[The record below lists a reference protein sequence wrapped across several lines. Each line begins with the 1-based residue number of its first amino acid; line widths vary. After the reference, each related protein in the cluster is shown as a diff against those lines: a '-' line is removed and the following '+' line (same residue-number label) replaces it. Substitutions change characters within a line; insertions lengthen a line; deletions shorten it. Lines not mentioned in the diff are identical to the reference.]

1 MHLKKALYRVLLFM
15 LVSSCSLGQADFAAV
30 KPAHTSS
37 KITAEVLENYQKAKN
52 CYIKGDLKTALEIL
66 CLIDK
71 KAPLFTP
78 ALELAGRIHFF
89 TGNLPESE
97 KYFLKAYENKPHNI
111 NYGKWLCRSYMAKG
125 DLNKAGALL
134 DLLLEDSP
142 EDTSLLILNGKIMK
156 ENHNY
161 PEAMEYFKK
170 SFLIEDEIA
179 EAHLDLAEI
188 YASFSFR
195 DKAADELEKALNIL
209 GEEHGLYNPVRAVY
223 EKMR

>member
-1 MHLKKALYRVLLFM
+1 MLL
-15 LVSSCSLGQADFAAV
+15 SSCCLRQADFAPGKSAGT
-30 KPAHTSS
+30 TSQINS
-37 KITAEVLENYQKAKN
+37 EAIQNYQKAKN
-52 CYIKGDLKTALEIL
+52 CYIKGDSKTALEIL
-66 CLIDK
+66 CTIEK

-89 TGNLPESE
+89 TENPSESE

-111 NYGKWLCRSYMAKG
+111 NYGKWLCRTYMAKG
-125 DLNKAGALL
+125 DLNKAEALL
-134 DLLLEDSP
+134 NVLFEDSP

-161 PEAMEYFKK
+161 PEAMEYYKK

-188 YASFSFR
+188 YASFSIR

-209 GEEHGLYNPVRAVY
+209 GEDHELYNSVRAVY
-223 EKMR
+223 EQMR